1 MTAILI
7 NTVKLSDHP
16 EDITISWPSKF
27 DPSRA
32 TIHLHRNALNQP
44 PTGYLSAP
52 VEVEGT
58 RTEYT
63 LRIVRDNNVLPEGSS
78 YLGSYSDSYM
88 GPAFHALHVF
98 LLP

>member
-1 MTAILI
+1 MAISI
-7 NTVKLSDHP
+7 YTVRLSDHP
-16 EDITISWPSKF
+16 EDIVISWPSKF
-27 DPSRA
+27 DPA
-32 TIHLHRNALNQP
+32 LAKIHLHRNALNQP
-44 PTGYLSAP
+44 PTGHLSAP
-52 VEVEGT
+52 VDPDGP

-63 LRIVRDNNVLPEGSS
+63 LRIVRDNNVAPEGSY